1 MCETLYIYIYSCPAV
16 YTHVISFKFLPIQVK
31 ASFDLDIP
39 ELSSYYCQ
47 IQINKYKL
55 MDPLIQ
61 YGVDWYCSLTGIK
74 SLQNIVG
81 DEIGE
86 THG

>member
-1 MCETLYIYIYSCPAV
+1 
-16 YTHVISFKFLPIQVK
+16 
-31 ASFDLDIP
+31 
-39 ELSSYYCQ
+39 
-47 IQINKYKL
+47 